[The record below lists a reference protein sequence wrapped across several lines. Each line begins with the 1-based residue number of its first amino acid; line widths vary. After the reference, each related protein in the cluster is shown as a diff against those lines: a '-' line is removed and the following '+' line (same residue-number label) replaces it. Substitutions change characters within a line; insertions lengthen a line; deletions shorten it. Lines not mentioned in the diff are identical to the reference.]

1 MGGNL
6 LRDSIMKYIIYDTIE
21 EYEILI
27 SEINSRRKIIDGTY
41 SYPIVGTNC
50 IAMRI
55 EDDEILLLPTKY
67 RNQVVNE
74 LAQDFWGETNETN

>member
-1 MGGNL
+1 MGRNL
-6 LRDSIMKYIIYDTIE
+6 LWDSIMKYIIYDTIE
-21 EYEILI
+21 EYEMLI

-41 SYPIVGTNC
+41 SYPIVGANC

>member
-21 EYEILI
+21 EYEMLI

-41 SYPIVGTNC
+41 SYPIVCTNC

>member
-6 LRDSIMKYIIYDTIE
+6 LRDSIMKYIIFDTIE
-21 EYEILI
+21 EYEMLI

-41 SYPIVGTNC
+41 SYPIVGTNG

-74 LAQDFWGETNETN
+74 LAQDFWGETNEID